1 MCEDIKENKISG
13 ISGSGAAV
21 KMPTGE
27 KLLFSSSPHIRAGH
41 GVRAIMLLV
50 VLALLPAAAAGVYF
64 FGWNGLRV
72 LLCSIF
78 FTLAAEMIWC
88 RFCGKPVSVV
98 LDGSALVTGLLL
110 GMNLPPA
117 VPWWVCLLA
126 AVLAIWLG
134 KQVFG
139 GLGHNLFNPVIVAR
153 VALLIALPG
162 IMTTWSDP
170 DGNWKLK
177 TEATYAKTGATPL
190 TEAQMLQ
197 DMEGMAKWDQ
207 IASADRLEDYFW
219 GRQAGCVGET
229 SALALL
235 IGGIFLVGCGVIKW
249 TIPLAFTGTVA
260 FITFLVNHFAPEI
273 TPPALFHILTGGLM
287 LGAFFMATD
296 MVTSPMTLLGGIVFG
311 VGCGIIT
318 AVIRICGNYPEGVSF
333 SILFMNAAV
342 PLIDKICT
350 LRPFGF
356 VKPKR
361 AKGM

>member
-1 MCEDIKENKISG
+1 MNSDIKVNNE
-13 ISGSGAAV
+13 GAAAGDAVV

-50 VLALLPAAAAGVYF
+50 VVALLPAAGAGIYF
-64 FGWNGLRV
+64 FGWNALRV
-72 LLCSIF
+72 LLLSIVF
-78 FTLAAEMIWC
+78 SIAAEMLWC
-88 RFCGKPVSVV
+88 KVARKPVSTV
-98 LDGSALVTGLLL
+98 LDGSVLVTGLLL

-117 VPWWVCLLA
+117 VPWWVCLTG
-126 AVLAIWLG
+126 AVIAVWLG

-153 VALLIALPG
+153 VALLIAVPG

-170 DGNWKLK
+170 DGSWKLK

-190 TEAQMLQ
+190 TEAKMLKGA
-197 DMEGMAKWDQ
+197 DEPEKWNS
-207 IASADRLEDYFW
+207 IASAENLEDYFW
-219 GRQAGCVGET
+219 GKQAGCVGET

-235 IGGIFLVGCGVIKW
+235 IGGVFLVTCGVIKW
-249 TIPLAFTGTVA
+249 TIPLAFTGSVA
-260 FITFLVNHFAPEI
+260 LITFLVNFFAPET
-273 TPPALFHILTGGLM
+273 TPPALFHVLTGGLL

-296 MVTSPMTLLGGIVFG
+296 MVTSPMTLTGGIVFG
-311 VGCGIIT
+311 VGCGVIT
-318 AVIRICGNYPEGVSF
+318 SVIRICGNYPEGVSF

-342 PLIDKICT
+342 PLIDKVCT

-361 AKGM
+361 VKGA

>member
-1 MCEDIKENKISG
+1 MSEDLKEKNIVS
-13 ISGSGAAV
+13 ADPVAV
-21 KMPTGE
+21 KMPTGT

-72 LLCSIF
+72 LLFSTGFAI
-78 FTLAAEMIWC
+78 AAEIVWC
-88 RFCGKPVSVV
+88 RFAGKPAATVFDS
-98 LDGSALVTGLLL
+98 SALVSGLLL

-117 VPWWVCLLA
+117 APWWVCLLGA
-126 AVLAIWLG
+126 LLAIWLG

-162 IMTTWSDP
+162 IMTTWSAP
-170 DGNWKLK
+170 DSNRRLQ
-177 TEATYAKTGATPL
+177 TEAIYAQTGATPL
-190 TEAQMLQ
+190 TEAKMLQ
-197 DMEGMAKWDQ
+197 KDDRSADKWGS
-207 IASADRLEDYFW
+207 IASAEDFKDYFL

-229 SALALL
+229 SALALI
-235 IGGIFLVGCGVIKW
+235 IGGGFLIACGVIKW
-249 TIPLAFTGTVA
+249 TIPLAYISTVA
-260 FITFLVNHFAPEI
+260 VFTALVSHFSPGV
-273 TPPALFHILTGGLM
+273 TPPALFHILTGGLL

-311 VGCGIIT
+311 IGCGIIT
-318 AVIRICGNYPEGVSF
+318 SVIRIYGNYPEGVSF
-333 SILFMNAAV
+333 SILFMNATV
-342 PLIDKICT
+342 PLIDRVCI

-356 VKPKR
+356 VKSKKVGR
-361 AKGM
+361 A